1 MLKENRDPASSPA
14 LEAYAGG
21 TAAGQGCAP
30 SGSSASGLSAVH
42 SSAIA
47 QPQALLAYLKSEFFN
62 EMRDDHAI
70 CGEAC
75 SRIEQWLAQ
84 HTLDEL
90 NALNQQ
96 AKAHFLYEGITF
108 TVYGDELGTART
120 IPFDLIPRVIAKKQ
134 WNTVAAGSAQRVKAL
149 NLFLHDIYHQQDI
162 LKAGIVPE
170 LQVLTHEVY
179 QPHMYQ
185 HALKGK
191 IYSQISGID
200 IIRGKQGEFYVLED
214 NLRTP
219 SGVSYMLE
227 SRKISQKLMPDL
239 FKQSHIL
246 GIEQYPQLLK
256 AMLAENACCDH
267 PFIVVLTPGRYNS
280 AYYEHAFLAREMD
293 VPLVTSR
300 DLFVENDKVYVKT
313 IKGRQRVDVIYRRI
327 DDAFLDPLCFKPDS
341 TLGVAGL
348 MSAYLNHNVV
358 LANAPGTGVADDK
371 SIYPYVDKMIRFYL
385 GEQPILKNVPTY
397 QCRESEDLDYVIAHL
412 DQLVVKEA
420 QGSGGYGMLIGPQA
434 SSQQIAEFKAKVL
447 AAPHLYIAQP
457 TLDLS
462 VCPALTPFGAA
473 ERHID
478 LRPFVLSSPYRTE
491 IVPGGLT
498 RVAMQA
504 GSLVVNSSQ
513 GGGIKDTWIV
523 DNLHS

>member
-1 MLKENRDPASSPA
+1 MLKESQDTNTITTV
-14 LEAYAGG
+14 ENH
-21 TAAGQGCAP
+21 TAADLSKNFTDTTALNISIKHSPHFLYQEI
-30 SGSSASGLSAVH
+30 SS
-42 SSAIA
+42 
-47 QPQALLAYLKSEFFN
+47 KFFN
-62 EMRDDHAI
+62 EMRDHQVINSQA
-70 CGEAC
+70 GQ
-75 SRIEQWLAQ
+75 RIEEWLSQ

-90 NALNQQ
+90 NQLNEV
-96 AKAHFLYEGITF
+96 AKEHFLYEGITF
-108 TVYGDELGTART
+108 TVYGDEEGTERT
-120 IPFDLIPRVIAKKQ
+120 IPFDIIPRVIARKQ
-134 WNTVAAGSAQRVKAL
+134 WNMVALGCEQRVKAL

-170 LQVLTHEVY
+170 LQVLTHEAY

-185 HALKGK
+185 HSLKGS

-200 IIRGKQGEFYVLED
+200 IIRDSKGEFYVLED

-227 SRKISQKLMPDL
+227 SRKISEKLMPGL
-239 FKQSHIL
+239 FEQTPIAS
-246 GIEQYPQLLK
+246 IEQYPHLLK
-256 AMLAENACCDH
+256 EILAENSAVDN
-267 PFIVVLTPGRYNS
+267 PFIVVLTPGRFNS

-300 DLFVENDKVYVKT
+300 DLYVENAKVYVKT
-313 IKGRQRVDVIYRRI
+313 IRGRQQVDVIYRRV
-327 DDAFLDPLCFKPDS
+327 DDAYLDPLCFKPDS
-341 TLGVAGL
+341 TLGVPGL
-348 MSAYLNHNVV
+348 MSAYLQHNVV
-358 LANAPGTGVADDK
+358 IANAPGTGVADDK
-371 SIYPYVDKMIRFYL
+371 SIYPYVDKMINFYL

-397 QCRESEDLDYVIAHL
+397 QCREAEDLGYVLAHL
-412 DQLVVKEA
+412 DELVVKEA

-434 SSQQIAEFKAKVL
+434 SRQQIETFREKIM

-462 VCPALTPFGAA
+462 VSPTLTNYGIA

-513 GGGIKDTWIV
+513 GGCIKDTWIV

>member
-1 MLKENRDPASSPA
+1 MLKEKDRPDLTSTGENFTHP
-14 LEAYAGG
+14 LG
-21 TAAGQGCAP
+21 TNI
-30 SGSSASGLSAVH
+30 H
-42 SSAIA
+42 SSTGEYKNHSKINGLF
-47 QPQALLAYLKSEFFN
+47 QQLKSHFFN
-62 EMRDDHAI
+62 EMTDDQTMS
-70 CGEAC
+70 GETC
-75 SRIEQWLAQ
+75 SKIEHWLSQ
-84 HTLDEL
+84 HSIDEL
-90 NALNQQ
+90 KLLNQA
-96 AKAHFLYEGITF
+96 AKDHFLYEGITF
-108 TVYGDELGTART
+108 TVYGESEGIERT
-120 IPFDLIPRVIAKKQ
+120 IPYDLIPRVIEKKQ
-134 WNTVAAGSAQRVKAL
+134 WNKVALGCSQRVRAL

-162 LKAGIVPE
+162 LKANIVPE
-170 LQVLTHEVY
+170 LHVLTHEAY
-179 QPHMYQ
+179 QPHMYA
-185 HALKGK
+185 HDLTGK

-200 IIRGKQGEFYVLED
+200 IIRDRHGEFYVLED

-227 SRKISQKLMPDL
+227 SRRISQKLMPDL
-239 FKQSHIL
+239 CQQNNIL

-256 AMLAENACCDH
+256 EVLAENAYVDK

-280 AYYEHAFLAREMD
+280 AFYEHSFLAREMD

-313 IKGRQRVDVIYRRI
+313 IRGRQQVDVIYRRV
-327 DDAFLDPLCFKPDS
+327 DDAYLDPLCFMPDS

-348 MSAYLNHNVV
+348 MSAYLSHNVV
-358 LANAPGTGVADDK
+358 IANAPGTGVADDK
-371 SIYPYVDKMIRFYL
+371 SIYPYVDKMIHFYL
-385 GEQPILKNVPTY
+385 GEQAILKNVPTY
-397 QCRESEDLDYVIAHL
+397 QCREAQELDYVL
-412 DQLVVKEA
+412 SNLEQLVVKEA

-434 SSQQIAEFKAKVL
+434 SKSQIESFREKII
-447 AAPHLYIAQP
+447 AAPNLYIAQP

-462 VCPALTPFGAA
+462 VCPTLTDFGVA

-513 GGGIKDTWIV
+513 GGGVKDTWVV